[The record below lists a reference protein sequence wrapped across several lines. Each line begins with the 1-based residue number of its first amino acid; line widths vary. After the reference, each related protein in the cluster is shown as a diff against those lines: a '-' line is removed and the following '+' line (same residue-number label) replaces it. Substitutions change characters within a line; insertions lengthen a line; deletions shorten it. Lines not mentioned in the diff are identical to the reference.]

1 MGQIKIMSENLAN
14 KIAAGEV
21 VERPLSVVKELV
33 ENSIDAGSSKI
44 YITLK
49 NSGVDYIS
57 VVDDGV
63 GMDKEDALLCC
74 SRHASSKLTSDEM
87 LFKIATLGFR
97 GEALSSIAAVS
108 NVFLETC
115 NGDESTL
122 LEIEAGEI
130 LKCVPSSF
138 RRGTTVTVT
147 KLFYNT
153 PARLKYIKNLY
164 SESAKIIE
172 YISKCALS
180 NPNIVFKLM
189 NDGKAIIETSGSGD
203 YLRAIRDIYSMEI
216 VKNLQEVNAETSE
229 VKVKMF
235 IAKPAFQRSNKNYM
249 SVFVNKR
256 VVNCPL
262 IIKAILDE
270 FKDYMPRNRY
280 PFCIINIE
288 IEPELIDVNIH
299 PNKYEI
305 KFSKNEEVIDLISKS
320 IKEFLIDSN
329 HKVNYSKTVEPKVLP
344 QQFDLSREASNAVNK
359 FEKEFEYKRVKE
371 DEQISGLSNDM
382 VIKEVNDTKE
392 DSFGLVETS
401 IEKKSILYEPIGQF
415 NGTYILAQAE
425 DELILI
431 DQHAAVERINY
442 EKNQDNFSKTNH
454 TISDLLVPIV
464 ISKSLDESLII
475 KENLNKLSE
484 LNIDISEFGNS
495 DFIVRGVPSWVDKG
509 SEEQVI
515 DLIIENILNSESIEL
530 LEIKDDVIE
539 LMSCRES
546 LKANSRLDIQEM
558 EYIIDKLFQCRNPY
572 HCPHGRPIVVGLSL
586 TEIEKLFKRIV

>member
-1 MGQIKIMSENLAN
+1 
-14 KIAAGEV
+14 
-21 VERPLSVVKELV
+21 
-33 ENSIDAGSSKI
+33 
-44 YITLK
+44 
-49 NSGVDYIS
+49 
-57 VVDDGV
+57 
-63 GMDKEDALLCC
+63 
-74 SRHASSKLTSDEM
+74 
-87 LFKIATLGFR
+87 
-97 GEALSSIAAVS
+97 
-108 NVFLETC
+108 
-115 NGDESTL
+115 
-122 LEIEAGEI
+122 
-130 LKCVPSSF
+130 
-138 RRGTTVTVT
+138 
-147 KLFYNT
+147 
-153 PARLKYIKNLY
+153 
-164 SESAKIIE
+164 
-172 YISKCALS
+172 
-180 NPNIVFKLM
+180 
-189 NDGKAIIETSGSGD
+189 
-203 YLRAIRDIYSMEI
+203 
-216 VKNLQEVNAETSE
+216 
-229 VKVKMF
+229 
-235 IAKPAFQRSNKNYM
+235 
-249 SVFVNKR
+249 
-256 VVNCPL
+256 
-262 IIKAILDE
+262 
-270 FKDYMPRNRY
+270 
-280 PFCIINIE
+280 
-288 IEPELIDVNIH
+288 
-299 PNKYEI
+299 
-305 KFSKNEEVIDLISKS
+305 
-320 IKEFLIDSN
+320 
-329 HKVNYSKTVEPKVLP
+329 
-344 QQFDLSREASNAVNK
+344 
-359 FEKEFEYKRVKE
+359 
-371 DEQISGLSNDM
+371 M

-401 IEKKSILYEPIGQF
+401 TEKKSILYEPIGQF